1 MEFVAFSFYGKNY
14 PIANAELAFLNRK
27 IRISPLKLPPL
38 ELITGH
44 EMTLYTVVMAGGRG
58 ERFWPLSTNKLPK
71 PFIPLLGSTSL
82 LQDTVARM
90 QPLVPVDRILISI
103 GAEHEEI
110 ARQQLPQV
118 PAENFVVEPIGRDT
132 SACLGF
138 CALHLEQR
146 DPDGVMLALPAD
158 HFIGNADA
166 YLKTIQTGIESLE
179 GATGVVFGITPTRAE
194 TGYGYILAEKPA
206 IDAGSWPV
214 VRFIE
219 KPDAA
224 TAERYMASG
233 NYFWNSGMFL
243 WSNRALLALFQKYMP
258 ETYKGLCELRLL
270 LGRTASKAKIGE
282 VFASL
287 PRISIDYGIME
298 KASGLRLVPAQ
309 FVWDDI
315 GNWASL
321 ERALTPDGFG
331 NIAQGPHVSLDS
343 SGCIVY
349 AQSGTVAT
357 FGVSDLVVVQA
368 YGKVLVCSKDKAA
381 DLKRLVT
388 ALGPQEG

>member
-1 MEFVAFSFYGKNY
+1 M
-14 PIANAELAFLNRK
+14 
-27 IRISPLKLPPL
+27 
-38 ELITGH
+38 GH
-44 EMTLYTVVMAGGRG
+44 KMAIYTVVMAGGRG
-58 ERFWPLSTNKLPK
+58 ERFWPLSTSKLPK
-71 PFIPLLGSTSL
+71 PFLPLLGSTSL
-82 LQDTVARM
+82 LQDTVSRM
-90 QPLVPVDRILISI
+90 QPLVPLDQILISI

-110 ARQQLPQV
+110 ARQQLPQIPV
-118 PAENFVVEPIGRDT
+118 DNFIVEPLGRDT
-132 SACLGF
+132 AACLGF

-146 DPDGVMLALPAD
+146 DPEAIMLALPAD

-166 YLKTIQTGIESLE
+166 YLKTIQTGIKSLE
-179 GATGVVFGITPTRAE
+179 GATGVVFGIRPTRAE

-206 IDAGSWPV
+206 IGTGAWPV

-219 KPDAA
+219 KPDAPA
-224 TAERYMASG
+224 AEQYMASG

-243 WSNRALLALFQKYMP
+243 WSNRTLLALFQKYLP
-258 ETYKGLCELRLL
+258 ETYRGLCELRPL
-270 LGRTASKAKIGE
+270 LGQSANKTQLGE
-282 VFASL
+282 IFTSL

-298 KASGLRLVPAQ
+298 KTSGLRLVPAQ
-309 FVWDDI
+309 FIWDDI

-321 ERALTPDGFG
+321 ERALASDNHG
-331 NIAQGPHVSLDS
+331 NIGQGHYVTLDS
-343 SGCIVY
+343 NGCILY
-349 AQSGTVAT
+349 AQSGTVAI